1 MADLAYRDGRVVL
14 ADPKGNIGDVAPE
27 ELQHYL
33 DQGFTPVAQHA
44 LTKAEQDAAERDR
57 NESLGAKARTAVTS
71 VSQGLAAPL
80 TWALGPTKSD
90 IPLFQ
95 AVNKQT
101 AAEQEANPLTTMGGH
116 MAGEMAGLKGFGIAG
131 GAAKAGAAIANPIA
145 RAAVTAGVEGAGLGT
160 IGAMEDPDA
169 SAEHVL
175 ASGALGAL
183 IGAGTGTV
191 FSAAGRGLSKVFGRA
206 GALEDTV
213 ANPENFSRAK
223 DIYNSAVSVAS
234 KTPKEILEE
243 VGPFGAR
250 RAEAEAASHGLEDTI
265 NKQALEMQP
274 LITKVDENVDAIT
287 RRVRDK
293 MMKEEG
299 LAKIAGNDFDTPT
312 RSAAAKGL
320 VRGAYEDVAPQL
332 QAIEEFESAH
342 PEVRIPAQTR
352 RELNALRSELE
363 DAVKATE
370 APVVID
376 PPLPGIKSRVVSTN
390 EFSRRTKGEDPM
402 SQWGHAMFVDKEH
415 GVTSNASY
423 GANHWA
429 IKPGVRLP
437 YIADLETQIEAAA
450 EKYGLPEGYESV
462 SQLMDSLNPSNIVD
476 SALGWDEAETVSWF
490 WEHIGD
496 RIGKNGIKGVET
508 KEGAII
514 FDPSA
519 ISKFGSAV
527 GEPHPGD
534 AIKNLSRANGIKQKL
549 DTVVKGL
556 RTDTRRMAGSIS
568 SNQSRNMLEIANG
581 LQAAADKTRETLMS
595 EKLWG
600 KAVASAQRDVNEIWS
615 GGAISAMKRFGKNF
629 MRDTGEEHYFRGGN
643 IFENDPAQTAKS
655 LRSLGTPEGWLSE
668 TAMSDYIEHAGKLI
682 DTIGEKY
689 GVEGGE
695 KALIDETKA
704 QLTELKARFGSVKDK
719 ADLAKK
725 YERMLGIE
733 EHNRGIAN
741 SLPLLG
747 GVLGGPIGAG
757 VGAAARSL
765 MQPASI
771 AHGLSEMARATERIH
786 AVTDGVKTWLSKGAG
801 AVSSTGRNRVL
812 TSAALHV
819 WSRKGK
825 SDRET
830 YQERATTVTNADLA
844 SVGPHVEGLPPDVQA
859 AAGGGTAR
867 ALQYLQALLP
877 AKAGGPTLMNP
888 TRAIQAAVPEQQKF
902 AKAWATVVDP
912 TSAIRDLKRG
922 QLSPIQVQAL
932 KTVYPRIYDDVRLSA
947 LQGIAQAD
955 ASGNAIPLHT
965 RQQLSLLL
973 DLGGAAQP
981 AFSDQMVDII
991 QQGLAAQNKPAQGQ
1005 KAPQLSKGL
1014 KSPSQ
1019 SQLG

>member
-33 DQGFTPVAQHA
+33 DEGYTPVAQHA

-57 NESLGAKARTAVTS
+57 LESPAAKVGVGLRAVAEGAGAPVNWAAKKLGAPDLFNAGLTPEQIAENKAMA
-71 VSQGLAAPL
+71 
-80 TWALGPTKSD
+80 
-90 IPLFQ
+90 
-95 AVNKQT
+95 
-101 AAEQEANPLTTMGGH
+101 EANPLTEMGGH
-116 MAGEMAGLKGFGIAG
+116 MVGEIAGLKGFGIAK
-131 GAAKAGAAIANPIA
+131 AAGAASGLAKGAIA
-145 RAAVTAGVEGAGLGT
+145 RGAIGAGVEGAGLGT

-191 FSAAGRGLSKVFGRA
+191 FSAAGRGLSKVFGKA
-206 GALEDTV
+206 SALEDTV

-250 RAEAEAASHGLEDTI
+250 RAEAEAASHGLEETI

-287 RRVRDK
+287 RRVRDSL
-293 MMKEEG
+293 MKKES
-299 LAKIAGNDFDTPT
+299 LAEIAGKDFETPT
-312 RSAAAKGL
+312 RTAAAKGL
-320 VRGAYEDVAPQL
+320 VHGAYNDTVPQL
-332 QAIEEFESAH
+332 QAIEDFEAAN

-363 DAVKATE
+363 DAVDQSNGQSTRA
-370 APVVID
+370 ID
-376 PPLPGIKSRVVSTN
+376 N
-390 EFSRRTKGEDPM
+390 
-402 SQWGHAMFVDKEH
+402 W
-415 GVTSNASY
+415 
-423 GANHWA
+423 
-429 IKPGVRLP
+429 
-437 YIADLETQIEAAA
+437 
-450 EKYGLPEGYESV
+450 
-462 SQLMDSLNPSNIVD
+462 SL
-476 SALGWDEAETVSWF
+476 
-490 WEHIGD
+490 
-496 RIGKNGIKGVET
+496 
-508 KEGAII
+508 
-514 FDPSA
+514 
-519 ISKFGSAV
+519 
-527 GEPHPGD
+527 
-534 AIKNLSRANGIKQKL
+534 ANGIKQKL

-556 RTDTRRMAGSIS
+556 RTDTRRLSGSIS
-568 SNQSRNMLEIANG
+568 SNQSRNMLEIAKG
-581 LQAAADKTRETLMS
+581 LQVAADNTRESLMS
-595 EKLWG
+595 EQLWG
-600 KAVASAQRDVNEIWS
+600 KAVAGAQRDVNEIWS

-668 TAMSDYIEHAGKLI
+668 TAMSDYINHAGKLI

-695 KALIDETKA
+695 KALINETKA

-733 EHNRGIAN
+733 EKNKGIAN

-747 GVLGGPIGAG
+747 GVLGGPVGAG
-757 VGAAARSL
+757 LGVAARGL
-765 MQPASI
+765 MQPGAL
-771 AHGLSEMARATERIH
+771 AHGLSEMARATERVH
-786 AVTDGVKTWLSKGAG
+786 AVTAGVQTWLAKGAG
-801 AVSSTGRNRVL
+801 VVSSPGRNRVL

-825 SDRET
+825 TDRET
-830 YQERATTVTNADLA
+830 YQERATTVANADLA

-859 AAGGGTAR
+859 AAGGATAR

-888 TRAIQAAVPEQQKF
+888 SRSIVAAVPEQQKF

-981 AFSDQMVDII
+981 AFSDQMVGII
-991 QQGLAAQNKPAQGQ
+991 QQGMAAQNKPAQGQ